1 MMRCLL
7 IAASALISA
16 GSVHASG
23 TISCAGEPDVSVDLT
38 IGSLPVLSVVT
49 ANLSAGQRALSI
61 GAEAGQDAVI
71 VGQAFREHDEIRVDF
86 TDPNVERVVA
96 ELRLFE
102 AIEERDHAMAG
113 TLRLIGQGAYAL
125 TCVGP

>member
-7 IAASALISA
+7 VAASVLISA

-23 TISCAGEPDVSVDLT
+23 TISCVGQPDVSVDLT
-38 IGSLPVLSVVT
+38 IGSLPVLSVV
-49 ANLSAGQRALSI
+49 AASLSAGERSLSI
-61 GAEAGQDAVI
+61 GAGSEQDAVI
-71 VGQAFREHDEIRVDF
+71 VGQAFREHDQIRVDF

-96 ELRLFE
+96 KLRLFE
-102 AIEERDHAMAG
+102 ALEEQDHAMGG